1 MICTDFD
8 MHVASK
14 FTSRGICSEV
24 FAKERLL
31 KNSDLEGVALCW
43 LPLCRFAISSAS
55 ALWHHDQSAKA
66 DQSTLAKADQSK
78 SLAVTSNLLHCSG
91 LQSESLGLLD
101 LLVLLKARRFVGFV
115 SSTFS
120 WMV

>member
-1 MICTDFD
+1 MLVTIMSLRCFQ
-8 MHVASK
+8 
-14 FTSRGICSEV
+14 C
-24 FAKERLL
+24 L
-31 KNSDLEGVALCW
+31 
-43 LPLCRFAISSAS
+43 S
-55 ALWHHDQSAKA
+55 ALHHDQSSKA

-120 WMV
+120 WMVQVGH